1 MITCDEVE
9 FEYPGGTTALRGVSL
24 TLGQQECVALI
35 GQNGAGKSTLSK
47 LLNGLLRP
55 TAGSI
60 LLEGKDTAEFR
71 TDEISRQVGY
81 VFQNPDDQI
90 FSKTVK
96 EECEYAL
103 KRIGLS
109 ETERNRRVEEA
120 LSVCGLLN
128 QTETNPLDLPL
139 AQRKFVAI
147 AAVLAMNPNYVILDE
162 PTAGLDE
169 VGREDLTAIM
179 EWASDSGK
187 SVIAVSHDMRFVIE
201 NFSRI
206 VVMSQG
212 TIICD
217 SSVSEAFLDDQVLA
231 EAKLNVPPAVALARS
246 AGAPKGLLKM
256 NQIKHWY
263 KEFLK

>member
-24 TLGQQECVALI
+24 TLGQQERVALI

-71 TDEISRQVGY
+71 TDEIARQVGY

-162 PTAGLDE
+162 PTAG
-169 VGREDLTAIM
+169 
-179 EWASDSGK
+179 K

-217 SSVSEAFLDDQVLA
+217 SSVSEAFVDDQVLA

>member
-9 FEYPGGTTALRGVSL
+9 FEYPGGVTALSGVSL
-24 TLGQQECVALI
+24 TVEPQERLALI

-60 LLEGKDTAEFR
+60 LLEGKDTAEYR
-71 TDEISRQVGY
+71 TDEIARQVGY

-103 KRIGLS
+103 KRIGIDA
-109 ETERNRRVEEA
+109 TERNRRIEEA
-120 LSVCGLLN
+120 LSVCDLSN
-128 QTETNPLDLPL
+128 QSETNPLDLPL

-147 AAVLAMNPNYVILDE
+147 AAVLAMNPKYVILDE

-169 VGREDLTAIM
+169 VGRQDLTQIM
-179 EWASDSGK
+179 QWASQSGK

-201 NFSRI
+201 NFPRI
-206 VVMSQG
+206 VVMSKG
-212 TIICD
+212 SVICD
-217 SSVSEAFLDDQVLA
+217 SSVAEAFSDDQVLA
-231 EAKLNVPPAVALARS
+231 DANLNVPPAVELARYT
-246 AGAPKGLLKM
+246 GAPKDLLKM
-256 NQIKHWY
+256 SHIHHWY